1 MTTEVDAFTEAK
13 QVKKRQNNRSNWEK
27 NGPRY
32 NAKRRQEHQS
42 KKERKEER
50 LDESEI
56 IAQRQRK
63 MRQRLKSNWEKHGP
77 SYNAK
82 RRKAYRDNKMRE
94 EERLEALEIIQKRH
108 ADDTRL
114 KEEMKCKAVED
125 SRMAYETVMAKERQ
139 MIDEAEVRNPM
150 PPLPPPPVLPPPPAF
165 VMQLPNL
172 PSVPELSVPTTDD
185 KLIIGVRLYQ
195 KQGGKKRNK
204 LIKEEVVHADP
215 NSHPITSGLSA
226 GTCTEIPLVYG
237 GGVVRYYPSAI
248 QEEDAER
255 ISSYLL
261 SSDCDHWRSYV
272 SNGKEPRLH
281 FLVVPT
287 DCEGCG
293 YAYNTVKMK
302 GVTPERCGSLGNYL
316 NEFLEAVGNTE
327 DTQLMWSLDAILYRS
342 DKDHINKHAD
352 NKQGEQRIL
361 CIVIQ
366 SNPRIVEIESNESCG
381 DIIEKIT
388 LLVRQ
393 GEAYEMD
400 QSMQK
405 YYQHQVPKMDE
416 NVKKKYKLLF
426 PTASDGDATAS
437 RADIA
442 KEQRLALIFRLMKKK
457 VVERDSGVVVT
468 DTCPPQ
474 KPSHAFGHVPGIE
487 EGNVY
492 KKSELEEL
500 GAHLGQKGASGNKDF
515 GTDAVLISC
524 PKEELR
530 ERDRF
535 VSLLYTS
542 SNNQGA
548 KGTMKTGLLGEFVR
562 VFRSSKSDCKYPG
575 IKKDGSPGHRYDGLY
590 KVDSAFDEAGNLV
603 NASAPAGSKAQYTF
617 HLVRAEKGTGPR
629 DNKLSAVE
637 LYNVMLEQ
645 RSSNGIPGVD
655 SSGSSGSEK
664 MSPLPPEMLK
674 PFDLGKIGKI
684 SLDTSDS
691 RRKRKAVKGKKI

>member
-1 MTTEVDAFTEAK
+1 MKMEVSMTTEEEDAFAEK
-13 QVKKRQNNRSNWEK
+13 QLKKKQNNRSNWEK
-27 NGPRY
+27 HVSRY
-32 NAKRRQEHQS
+32 IAKRRQERQS
-42 KKERKEER
+42 KKAKKEER
-50 LDESEI
+50 LEESEI

-63 MRQRLKSNWEKHGP
+63 MRQRSKSNWEKHGP

-108 ADDTRL
+108 AEDTRL

-139 MIDEAEVRNPM
+139 MIDEAEARNTM
-150 PPLPPPPVLPPPPAF
+150 PPLPPPPAF
-165 VMQLPNL
+165 VMQLPDL
-172 PSVPELSVPTTDD
+172 PIVPELSVPTTDD
-185 KLIIGVRLYQ
+185 KLIIGVRRLYQ
-195 KQGGKKRNK
+195 KKGAKKRNK
-204 LIKEEVVHADP
+204 LIKEEVMYADP
-215 NSHPITSGLSA
+215 NSHPITSGQSA

-261 SSDCDHWRSYV
+261 SSECDHWRSYV

-281 FLVVPT
+281 FLVVPK

-302 GVTPERCGSLGNYL
+302 GVPPERCGALGRNYF
-316 NEFLEAVGNTE
+316 NEFLGAVGNNTE
-327 DTQLMWSLDAILYRS
+327 DAQSMWTLDAILYRS
-342 DKDHINKHAD
+342 NKDHINKHAD

-400 QSMQK
+400 QSTQK
-405 YYQHQVPKMDE
+405 CYQHQVPKMDE
-416 NVKKKYKLLF
+416 KIEKKYKLLF
-426 PTASDGDATAS
+426 PTASNGVSSRDGDATAS

-442 KEQRLALIFRLMKKK
+442 KEQRLALIFRLMQQK
-457 VVERDSGVVVT
+457 VVDRDSGIVVT
-468 DTCPPQ
+468 DTCPPP
-474 KPSHAFGHVPGIE
+474 KPSYAFGHVPGVE

-492 KKSELEEL
+492 TKNELEEL
-500 GAHLGQKGASGNKDF
+500 GAHLGQNKGVSGKKEV

-535 VSLLYTS
+535 VSLLYLGTIQVTS
-542 SNNQGA
+542 
-548 KGTMKTGLLGEFVR
+548 KGLW
-562 VFRSSKSDCKYPG
+562 
-575 IKKDGSPGHRYDGLY
+575 
-590 KVDSAFDEAGNLV
+590 
-603 NASAPAGSKAQYTF
+603 
-617 HLVRAEKGTGPR
+617 
-629 DNKLSAVE
+629 
-637 LYNVMLEQ
+637 EQ
-645 RSSNGIPGVD
+645 
-655 SSGSSGSEK
+655 
-664 MSPLPPEMLK
+664 
-674 PFDLGKIGKI
+674 
-684 SLDTSDS
+684 
-691 RRKRKAVKGKKI
+691 